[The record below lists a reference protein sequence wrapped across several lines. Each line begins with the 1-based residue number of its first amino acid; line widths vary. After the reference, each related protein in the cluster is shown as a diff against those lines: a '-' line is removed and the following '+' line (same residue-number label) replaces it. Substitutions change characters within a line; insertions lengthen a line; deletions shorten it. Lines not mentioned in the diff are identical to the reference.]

1 MLRSVILNWGKISWC
16 WERLKAGGEGDDR
29 GWDGW
34 MASLTGWTWVWVSS
48 RSWWWTE
55 KPDVLQSTGSETV
68 GHDWVTDV
76 NWDYEPRGH
85 LAMSRGIFGCQSW
98 HRRWY
103 GQGASSGR
111 RSGMPLSSLQC
122 TGQHQ
127 PQRMTP
133 PPMPTVWGWEAGL
146 DDNHLSEAHA
156 EHIVSGFSIKT
167 DSLMDWTIS
176 CLYPWDQPLLL
187 Q

>member
-1 MLRSVILNWGKISWC
+1 MLMSVILNWGKRPWC

-29 GWDGW
+29 RWDGW

-48 RSWWWTE
+48 RSRWWTG
-55 KPDVLQSTGSETV
+55 KPDVLQSTGSKRV

-85 LAMSRGIFGCQSW
+85 LEMSRGIFGCQSW
-98 HRRWY
+98 HGRWH

-122 TGQHQ
+122 TGQHR

-133 PPMPTVWGWEAGL
+133 PPMPTVLRVRSWIRWQPSRWSACWAHCKWVFNKNWQLDGL
-146 DDNHLSEAHA
+146 NH
-156 EHIVSGFSIKT
+156 
-167 DSLMDWTIS
+167 
-176 CLYPWDQPLLL
+176 
-187 Q
+187 